1 MEIYDIHSNSIK
13 IYYTRLTPE
22 RNALLDLKSTINYSY
37 YAFDPAPFVHCKNDY
52 SGIEY
57 YLAQSPRWEGG
68 DPVLKYYD
76 VNFQFIKPAL
86 DITIKIDVSK
96 NAAFNNLTYNCNVGN
111 YVRII
116 QKNGATSVGPID
128 PETNEYI
135 SSDDHQSPYITKL
148 SDDVAVWYY
157 FIIDQKW
164 VSEKTIELQLSL
176 DTLNTFG
183 YWLLDEYNWGDK
195 TSIIREHIDRYE
207 NVNDQPIKKI
217 DRVGEDISIPYLLE
231 TNNINIEEPNSTGV
245 AEWYL
250 VYKTENSAMSEDSGS
265 LVSNNSLKAYIYPKT
280 SIVYQQQSGIPGS
293 SFTYTPST
301 LTATPAIYGI
311 TTGSVSFTNLA
322 VYPKYGSYGSNL
334 IHYHPTPS
342 ASGFTSFNS
351 GSTITGHVG
360 VGDTF
365 NVSGKTYTCF
375 AVVWF
380 KNRDTTGDSSWVD
393 LPIGLFKCNADDKV
407 HYALYINRIN
417 STTINKWC
425 FRERQAT
432 YEFGWKYIVVFCP
445 DEFSHSFTEGAI
457 RPLQDT
463 SYRSDNWAL
472 SNYDTNWARNSLY
485 FKSGTL
491 TFTAD
496 TQKVYNLGYDVKTPT
511 ASGLNS
517 GNVFKTNGSAG
528 STGKISSIDLIDRT
542 DSKLVKIIALP
553 YCPTEISISSG
564 SIESGNYTI
573 SFDANIVE
581 LEDGT
586 GDESG
591 YKLIIYK
598 NVQNTFGKYLNY
610 VSFDYK
616 ATDEFLEYYYS
627 GQPHHGGE
635 PEPQL
640 DYKKVKPKNIDNEPK
655 LLNSNYYQDM
665 FIYDSVNKCIRREDI
680 LPDSDIVAINTYYQP
695 TNTLTSS
702 MLFKF
707 EVDGG
712 SYSQITPWDN
722 ILISSRNNELPIY
735 NNAYLNYMR
744 YGYNA
749 EQTNLNAS
757 AEAQRQAYTTSAV
770 LGIAGGTVGGA
781 GTGAAMGAKFG
792 GVYGAIAGA
801 IIGGSIG
808 LATSIAK
815 SASAIKTTETAIEN
829 AQRSL
834 NSKVE
839 ALQNTA
845 ITVQGG
851 ASAVDLMTNYTDNR
865 LHYATYEVPE
875 LMKEALYD
883 RFFYCGYAHPVQ
895 EKPKL
900 WGRVCFNFVQ
910 CEPVFDFYEASS
922 YYFTGFPIQNYIED
936 IKEKFRIGVTVYH
949 TPEASWCIFQ
959 DGDLDNTYEL
969 YDFDQEYEN
978 WEVQESFP
986 EYVYIPEN
994 LHFVSPL
1001 NPTDAQKYLLQYEW
1015 QNSLDPEVQQ
1025 YKPAID
1031 NSYRYE
1037 PTESD
1042 FLTSQE
1048 DRDNGY
1054 TLTQTTLDPITVY
1067 YDNVYWRNSL
1077 KNGFHVGVRV
1087 VNTNPATNVKPY
1099 AYKIDQPGSGE
1110 SFIYAELNLVI
1121 EVLKEEGQEI
1131 NTYEATPV
1139 GPATIFTENDK
1150 WRWRC
1155 DDGTVFF
1162 TDGIKVSTNS
1172 TIYRQPDIQHPETY
1186 VVDPDVTVSQIKS
1199 VWKYL

>member
-1 MEIYDIHSNSIK
+1 MKTYDIHSNSIK

-22 RNALLDLKSTINYSY
+22 RNALLDIKQTNLYGSDYRG
-37 YAFDPAPFVHCKNDY
+37 PFVHATRYSTVYLDS
-52 SGIEY
+52 SGIEH
-57 YLAQSPRWEGG
+57 YLNALPGYEGG
-68 DPVLKYYD
+68 DPQLLYYD

-86 DITIKIDVSK
+86 DITIKIDISK

-128 PETNEYI
+128 PQTNEYVKGTGTNI
-135 SSDDHQSPYITKL
+135 PIL

-157 FIIDQKW
+157 FIVDQKW
-164 VSEKTIELQLSL
+164 VSQKTVELKLSL

-183 YWLLDEYNWGDK
+183 YWLLNENNWSDK
-195 TSIIREHIDRYE
+195 TSIIREHINRYE
-207 NVNDQPIKKI
+207 NVNDQFIKKI

-231 TNNINIEEPNSTGV
+231 TDNINIEEPNSTGV

-250 VYKTENSAMSEDSGS
+250 VYKTQNSAMSEDADS

-280 SIVYQQQSGIPGS
+280 SIVYQQQAGIPGS
-293 SFTYTPST
+293 TFTYTPST

-311 TTGSVSFTNLA
+311 TTGSVSFSNIA

-334 IHYHPTPS
+334 IHYHATPS
-342 ASGFTSFNS
+342 ASSFTTFNS

-365 NVSGKTYTCF
+365 SVSGKTYTCW

-393 LPIGLFKCNADDKV
+393 LPIGLFKCSADDKV
-407 HYALYINRIN
+407 HYALYINSIN

-425 FRERQAT
+425 FREREAI
-432 YEFGWKYIVVFCP
+432 YEFGWKYLVVFCP
-445 DEFSHSFTEGAI
+445 EEFSHGFTEGAI

-496 TQKVYNLGYDVKTPT
+496 TQKVYNIGYDVKTPT

-528 STGKISSIDLIDRT
+528 STGKISSIGLIDRT

-586 GDESG
+586 DDESG
-591 YKLIIYK
+591 YKLIKYK
-598 NVQNTFGKYLNY
+598 YVQNTFGKYLNY

-616 ATDEFLEYYYS
+616 ATDEFLEYAYS
-627 GQPHHGGE
+627 GNPYSGE
-635 PEPQL
+635 PKPEY
-640 DYKKVKPKNIDNEPK
+640 DFRKVKPKNIDNEPK
-655 LLNSNYYQDM
+655 LLHSNYYKDL

-680 LPDSDIVAINTYYQP
+680 LPDEETVAINTYYQP

-712 SYSQITPWDN
+712 TYSEITPWDN

-757 AEAQRQAYTTSAV
+757 AEAQRQAYTTNAV
-770 LGIAGGTVGGA
+770 LGIFGGTVGGA

-792 GVYGAIAGA
+792 GGYGAAAGA
-801 IIGGSIG
+801 IIGAGIG

-851 ASAVDLMTNYTDNR
+851 ASAVDLMTNYSDNR

-883 RFFYCGYAHPVQ
+883 RFYYCGYAHPVQ
-895 EKPKL
+895 EKPNL

-910 CEPVFDFYEASS
+910 CEPVFDNNDYTL
-922 YYFTGFPIQNYIED
+922 YGYGLIKNYIED
-936 IKEKFRIGVTVYH
+936 IKERFRVGVTVYH
-949 TPEASWCIFQ
+949 IPGASWCIFQ
-959 DGDLDNTYEL
+959 DGYLDTLYDF
-969 YDFDQEYEN
+969 YDFDQAYEN
-978 WEVQESFP
+978 WEVQVNAP
-986 EYVYIPEN
+986 NYTYIEDS
-994 LHFVSPL
+994 LYFVNPIH
-1001 NPTDAQKYLLQYEW
+1001 PTDAQKYLITYDWL
-1015 QNSLDPEVQQ
+1015 NSLDPDVQQ
-1025 YKPAID
+1025 YKPAAD
-1031 NSYRYE
+1031 NSYRYQVILN
-1037 PTESD
+1037 D
-1042 FLTSQE
+1042 YYYYVYTSQQ
-1048 DRDNGY
+1048 DTDNGY
-1054 TLTQTTLDPITVY
+1054 TLTQKTLDPLSDAIEAY
-1067 YDNVYWRNSL
+1067 LENVWGHGAYAN
-1077 KNGFHVGVRV
+1077 KIGIRV
-1087 VNTNPATNVKPY
+1087 VNTDTTTNVRPLPNLEVAPY
-1099 AYKIDQPGSGE
+1099 RPAYEASIE
-1110 SFIYAELNLVI
+1110 AELNLVI
-1121 EVLKEEGQEI
+1121 EVLKDEGGDT
-1131 NTYEATPV
+1131 NNYDATFV
-1139 GPATIFTENDK
+1139 GYYDYNK

-1162 TDGIKVSTNS
+1162 TDSPKVLTSS
-1172 TIYRQPDIQHPETY
+1172 TIYRETAPG
-1186 VVDPDVTVSQIKS
+1186 VFEADPDTTVSQIKS
-1199 VWKYL
+1199 VWNYL

>member
-1 MEIYDIHSNSIK
+1 MKIYDIHSNSIK

-22 RNALLDLKSTINYSY
+22 RNALLDLKNTTEFPNWHPEALSTFHHSTGD
-37 YAFDPAPFVHCKNDY
+37 F
-52 SGIEY
+52 SGIER
-57 YLAQSPRWEGG
+57 YLADTPSWEGG
-68 DPVLKYYD
+68 DPQLLYYD

-86 DITIKIDVSK
+86 DITIKIDTSK
-96 NAAFNNLTYNCNVGN
+96 SAAFNNLTYNCNVGN

-164 VSEKTIELQLSL
+164 VSQKTVELRLSL

-183 YWLLDEYNWGDK
+183 YWLLRDNNWSDK
-195 TSIIREHIDRYE
+195 TSIIREHINRYE
-207 NVNDQPIKKI
+207 IVNDQFIKKI
-217 DRVGEDISIPYLLE
+217 DRVGEDIAIPYLLE
-231 TNNINIEEPNSTGV
+231 KDNINIEEPNSTGV

-250 VYKTENSAMSEDSGS
+250 VYKTQNSAMSEDADS

-280 SIVYQQQSGIPGS
+280 SIVYQQQAGIPGS
-293 SFTYTPST
+293 TFTETPST

-311 TTGSVSFTNLA
+311 TTGSVSFSNLA

-342 ASGFTSFNS
+342 ASSFTSFNS

-365 NVSGKTYTCF
+365 NVSGKTYTCW

-393 LPIGLFKCNADDKV
+393 LPVGLFKCDADDKV

-425 FRERQAT
+425 FREREAV
-432 YEFGWKYIVVFCP
+432 YEFGWKYLVVFCP
-445 DEFSHSFTEGAI
+445 EEFSHSFTEGAI

-463 SYRSDNWAL
+463 SNRSDNWAT
-472 SNYDTNWARNSLY
+472 SKYDTNWARNSLY

-528 STGKISSIDLIDRT
+528 STGRVSSIDLIDRT

-581 LEDGT
+581 LEDGS

-591 YKLIIYK
+591 YKLIRYK

-610 VSFDYK
+610 INFDYK
-616 ATDEFLEYYYS
+616 ATAEFLEYYYS
-627 GQPHHGGE
+627 GNYYYHE
-635 PEPQL
+635 PEPEY
-640 DYKKVKPKNIDNEPK
+640 DFREVKLKNINNEPK
-655 LLNSNYYQDM
+655 LLNSNYYKDL
-665 FIYDSVNKCIRREDI
+665 FIYDSVNKCIRREDV
-680 LPDSDIVAINTYYQP
+680 LPDEEIVTINTYYQP

-707 EVDGG
+707 DLDGG
-712 SYSQITPWDN
+712 SYDEITPWDN
-722 ILISSRNNELPIY
+722 ILVSSRNNELPIY

-757 AEAQRQAYTTSAV
+757 AEAQRQAYTTNAV
-770 LGIAGGTVGGA
+770 LGIFGGTVGGA

-792 GVYGAIAGA
+792 GGYGAAAGA
-801 IIGGSIG
+801 IIGAGIG

-815 SASAIKTTETAIEN
+815 TASAIKTTETAIEN

-851 ASAVDLMTNYTDNR
+851 ASAVDLMTNYSDNR

-883 RFFYCGYAHPVQ
+883 RFFYCGYTHPVQ
-895 EKPKL
+895 EKPNL

-910 CEPVFDFYEASS
+910 CEPVFEPDTS
-922 YYFTGFPIQNYIED
+922 GIIRNYLED

-949 TPEASWCIFQ
+949 LPEASWSVLT
-959 DGDLDNTYEL
+959 DGPLSGYSYL
-969 YDFDQEYEN
+969 YDFDQQYEN
-978 WEVQESFP
+978 WEVEGAPP
-986 EYVYIPEN
+986 EATYIPEN
-994 LHFVSPL
+994 LMWVRPIH
-1001 NPTDAQKYLLQYEW
+1001 PTDEQKYLLTYEW
-1015 QNSLDPEVQQ
+1015 SNSLDPEVQQ
-1025 YKPAID
+1025 YKPAAD

-1037 PTESD
+1037 PND
-1042 FLTSQE
+1042 ANLLTSQE

-1054 TLTQTTLDPITVY
+1054 TLTQTTLDPITVWSADTWKRY
-1067 YDNVYWRNSL
+1067 YL
-1077 KNGFHVGVRV
+1077 KNGLQVAVRV
-1087 VNTNPATNVKPY
+1087 VNIDPTTNVRPY
-1099 AYKIDQPGSGE
+1099 AYNIDRYNWDDGL
-1110 SFIYAELNLVI
+1110 IYAELNLVI
-1121 EVLKEEGQEI
+1121 EILKEEGQEI
-1131 NTYEATPV
+1131 NTYDATPL
-1139 GPATIFTENDK
+1139 GWSGMTEK
-1150 WRWRC
+1150 YAWRC
-1155 DDGTVFF
+1155 DDGTVFY
-1162 TDGIKVSTNS
+1162 TDNIKVLTNS
-1172 TIYRQPDIQHPETY
+1172 IIYRQLDPEHPNICE
-1186 VVDPDVTVSQIKS
+1186 VDPGTTVSQIKS
-1199 VWKYL
+1199 VWNYL

>member
-1 MEIYDIHSNSIK
+1 MKTYDIHSNSIK

-22 RNALLDLKSTINYSY
+22 RNALLDLKQTNLYGYVPTPPFIHSATSTGD
-37 YAFDPAPFVHCKNDY
+37 F
-52 SGIEY
+52 SGIEC
-57 YLAQSPRWEGG
+57 YLNSLPSFDGG
-68 DPVLKYYD
+68 DPQLHYYD

-86 DITIKIDVSK
+86 DIIIKIDTSK
-96 NAAFNNLTYNCNVGN
+96 DAAFNNLTYNCNVGN

-116 QKNGATSVGPID
+116 QKNGAASVGPID

-135 SSDDHQSPYITKL
+135 SSDTHQYPYTTKL

-157 FIIDQKW
+157 FIVDQKW
-164 VSEKTIELQLSL
+164 VSQNTIELRLSL

-183 YWLLDEYNWGDK
+183 YWLLNEYNWSDK
-195 TSIIREHIDRYE
+195 TSIIREHVNRYE
-207 NVNDQPIKKI
+207 NVNNQFIKKI
-217 DRVGEDISIPYLLE
+217 DRVGEDISVPYLLE
-231 TNNINIEEPNSTGV
+231 TNNVNIEEPNSTGV

-250 VYKTENSAMSEDSGS
+250 VYKTANSAMSEDADS

-280 SIVYQQQSGIPGS
+280 SIVYQQQAGIPGS
-293 SFTYTPST
+293 TFTETPST
-301 LTATPAIYGI
+301 LTATPAIYGT
-311 TTGSVSFTNLA
+311 TTGGVSFSNIA
-322 VYPKYGSYGSNL
+322 VYPKYGSYSSNQ
-334 IHYHPTPS
+334 IHYHATPTY
-342 ASGFTSFNS
+342 GTFTTFNS
-351 GSTITGHVG
+351 GATITGHVG

-365 NVSGKTYTCF
+365 SVSGKTYTCF

-380 KNRDTTGDSSWVD
+380 KNKDTTGDTSYVD
-393 LPIGLFKCNADDKV
+393 LPIGLFKCSADNEV

-417 STTINKWC
+417 STTIDKWC
-425 FRERQAT
+425 FRERHVVYQ
-432 YEFGWKYIVVFCP
+432 FGWQYDVVFCP
-445 DEFSHSFTEGAI
+445 EEFTAHVTEGAI
-457 RPLQDT
+457 KPLQDI

-472 SNYDTNWARNSLY
+472 SRYDTNWARNSLY

-511 ASGLNS
+511 ASGLNN
-517 GNVFKTNGSAG
+517 GNVFKNNAQAG
-528 STGKISSIDLIDRT
+528 STGRISSIDLIDRT

-586 GDESG
+586 GDETG
-591 YKLIIYK
+591 YKLIRYK

-616 ATDEFLEYYYS
+616 ATDEFLEYIYS
-627 GQPHHGGE
+627 GEHHSGE
-635 PEPQL
+635 PEPEY
-640 DYKKVKPKNIDNEPK
+640 DYRKVKLKNIDNEPK
-655 LLNSNYYQDM
+655 LLNSNYYKDL
-665 FIYDSVNKCIRREDI
+665 FIYDSVSKCIRREDI
-680 LPDSDIVAINTYYQP
+680 LPDEETVAINTYYQP

-707 EVDGG
+707 DVDGG
-712 SYSQITPWDN
+712 TYDEITPWDN

-757 AEAQRQAYTTSAV
+757 AEAQRQAYTTNAV
-770 LGIAGGTVGGA
+770 LGIFGGTTGGA
-781 GTGAAMGAKFG
+781 VSGAAMGAKFG
-792 GVYGAIAGA
+792 GGYGAAAGA
-801 IIGGSIG
+801 IIGAGIG

-851 ASAVDLMTNYTDNR
+851 ASAVDLMTNYSDNR

-895 EKPKL
+895 ERPKL

-910 CEPVFDFYEASS
+910 CEPVFDSEDS
-922 YYFTGFPIQNYIED
+922 YTSHFGIIRNYLED
-936 IKEKFRIGVTVYH
+936 IKERFRTGVTVYH
-949 TPEASWCIFQ
+949 LSGASWCIFKE
-959 DGDLDNTYEL
+959 GFLDNEYNT
-969 YDFDQEYEN
+969 YDFNQEYEN
-978 WEVQESFP
+978 WEVQVNAP
-986 EYVYIPEN
+986 DYVYIEDS
-994 LHFVSPL
+994 LYFVDPVH
-1001 NPTDAQKYLLQYEW
+1001 PTDAQKYLLTYDW
-1015 QNSLDPEVQQ
+1015 LNSLDPDIQQ
-1025 YKPAID
+1025 YKPAAD
-1031 NSYRYE
+1031 NSYRYQVIFNE
-1037 PTESD
+1037 EYNYIY
-1042 FLTSQE
+1042 TSQQ
-1048 DRDNGY
+1048 DTDNGY
-1054 TLTQTTLDPITVY
+1054 TLTQKILDPLSELTELNELAGYADYNTYVKI
-1067 YDNVYWRNSL
+1067 
-1077 KNGFHVGVRV
+1077 GIRV
-1087 VNTNPATNVKPY
+1087 VNTDPTTNVRPLPTLEVAPY
-1099 AYKIDQPGSGE
+1099 RPAYEASIE
-1110 SFIYAELNLVI
+1110 AELNLVI
-1121 EVLKEEGQEI
+1121 EVLKDEGGDT
-1131 NTYEATPV
+1131 NNYDATPIGKV
-1139 GPATIFTENDK
+1139 SSGK
-1150 WRWRC
+1150 WSWRC

-1162 TDGIKVSTNS
+1162 TDTIKVLTTS
-1172 TIYRQPDIQHPETY
+1172 TIYRETAPGVY
-1186 VVDPDVTVSQIKS
+1186 EADPDVVVSQIKS
-1199 VWKYL
+1199 VWNYL